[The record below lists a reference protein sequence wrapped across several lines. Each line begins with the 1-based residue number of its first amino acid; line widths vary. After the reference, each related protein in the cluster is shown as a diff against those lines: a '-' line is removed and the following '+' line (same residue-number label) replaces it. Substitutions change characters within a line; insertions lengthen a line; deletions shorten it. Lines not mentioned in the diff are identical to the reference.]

1 MAKCP
6 LSGEAF
12 NRKHIVGKR
21 VVLNALF
28 ANLKEKQWKC
38 SYRKIEKRND
48 LFSGSIKVCRFKK
61 TKKAHNFTEEKFF
74 LSIL

>member
-21 VVLNALF
+21 VALNALF

-38 SYRKIEKRND
+38 S
-48 LFSGSIKVCRFKK
+48 
-61 TKKAHNFTEEKFF
+61 
-74 LSIL
+74 